1 MLEIRN
7 LFKFENQNI
16 ILNNINL
23 KLNKGDI
30 LAIVGPTGSGKT
42 CLLKCLLKL
51 TKYDQGEI
59 YFNENKV
66 LNKDDMG
73 YLPTEIKLY
82 KKSKIKSLIEY
93 NDTFYENDTLTKA
106 LDLVKVLN
114 LDGEKK
120 VEDLVFSELKKLGLV
135 LTLMHEPKIIVLDE
149 PTRGMNQ
156 KDKDKIFNI
165 LNNEKKKGNI
175 IIIASSNLNDIR
187 GISNKIAFMKNGSI
201 LDIGYSHKLNTKNYY
216 NIRIKGKNIK
226 KVNFDLKKMKIKKI
240 SNDYIECVLCDKI
253 NNFITLISNLEIE
266 YLYIEEPP
274 LEDLINY
281 FYNRKD

>member
-1 MLEIRN
+1 MLEIKN
-7 LFKFENQNI
+7 LFKFENNNI

-23 KLNKGDI
+23 KIAKGDI

-51 TKYDQGEI
+51 NKYNQGQI
-59 YFNENKV
+59 YFNNED
-66 LNKDDMG
+66 LNKEEMG
-73 YLPTEIKLY
+73 YLPVEIKLY
-82 KKSKIKSLIEY
+82 KKSKAKKLIEY
-93 NDTFYENDTLTKA
+93 NDTFFNHDTLSKA
-106 LDLVKVLN
+106 LELVNLLN
-114 LDGEKK
+114 LDIEKR
-120 VEDLVFSELKKLGLV
+120 VEDLVFSELKKLGLI
-135 LTLMHEPKIIVLDE
+135 LTLMHSPKIIVLDE
-149 PTRGMNQ
+149 PLKGLNE
-156 KDKDKIFNI
+156 KDKNKIYRI
-165 LNNEKKKGNI
+165 LLEEKKRGNI
-175 IIIASSNLNDIR
+175 IIIATSNLNDIR
-187 GISNKIAFMKNGSI
+187 SISNKIAFMKNGSI
-201 LDIGYSHKLNTKNYY
+201 LDVGYSDKLNTKNYY

-253 NNFITLISNLEIE
+253 SNFIKLISNLEIE